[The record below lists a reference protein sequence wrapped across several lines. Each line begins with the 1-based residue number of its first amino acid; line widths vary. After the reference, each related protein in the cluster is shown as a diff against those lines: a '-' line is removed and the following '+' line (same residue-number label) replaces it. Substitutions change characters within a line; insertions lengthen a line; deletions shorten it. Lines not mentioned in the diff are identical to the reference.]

1 MAVWVQGGRRGLRGC
16 LVASRLLCPRFQS
29 RDPQGVE
36 DGDRPQPSSKIP
48 KIPKIYTKTGDKGFS
63 STFTGE
69 RRPKDDQVFEAVGTT
84 DELSSAIGLAMELIA
99 EKGHAFAEELQKVSP
114 PDPVHAAGHRLGPG
128 DSTLLGQGGSL
139 KARGLP
145 GRAHP
150 GAGEVDRQVLGP
162 APPTLGL
169 YPAGGKS
176 SAALHLCRA
185 VCRRAERR
193 LFKDLPNVCH
203 TPPQLQRM
211 EVHSASARPPAVR
224 TLTSLIPR
232 ENPEL
237 CGGNP
242 TLQEPGDGLRE
253 RGASCPEGRDGRQR
267 GQVLKQTQRL
277 SLHGGQVR
285 GHDGGEPRENIQE
298 KRPVGLRQRH
308 FEIMQQAALRAPW
321 GQWCSLL
328 SSVLVPEGLCLTA
341 LPPPSKDHGP

>member
-139 KARGLP
+139 KSSAPRLRRARGLP

-169 YPAGGKS
+169 YPAGGYGVAS
-176 SAALHLCRA
+176 SSPHSRPLSCRQEARVAPRCTSAGPCAAELSDAWCLLSRG
-185 VCRRAERR
+185 ERR
-193 LFKDLPNVCH
+193 
-203 TPPQLQRM
+203 TPTWP
-211 EVHSASARPPAVR
+211 
-224 TLTSLIPR
+224 
-232 ENPEL
+232 
-237 CGGNP
+237 
-242 TLQEPGDGLRE
+242 
-253 RGASCPEGRDGRQR
+253 
-267 GQVLKQTQRL
+267 
-277 SLHGGQVR
+277 
-285 GHDGGEPRENIQE
+285 
-298 KRPVGLRQRH
+298 
-308 FEIMQQAALRAPW
+308 
-321 GQWCSLL
+321 
-328 SSVLVPEGLCLTA
+328 SS
-341 LPPPSKDHGP
+341 

>member
-99 EKGHAFAEELQKVSP
+99 EKGHAFAEELQKIQCTLQDIGSALATP
-114 PDPVHAAGHRLGPG
+114 RSSAREAHLKHAAFQAGPILELERWI
-128 DSTLLGQGGSL
+128 DKYSDQ
-139 KARGLP
+139 LP
-145 GRAHP
+145 PLSAFILP
-150 GAGEVDRQVLGP
+150 S
-162 APPTLGL
+162 
-169 YPAGGKS
+169 GGKS